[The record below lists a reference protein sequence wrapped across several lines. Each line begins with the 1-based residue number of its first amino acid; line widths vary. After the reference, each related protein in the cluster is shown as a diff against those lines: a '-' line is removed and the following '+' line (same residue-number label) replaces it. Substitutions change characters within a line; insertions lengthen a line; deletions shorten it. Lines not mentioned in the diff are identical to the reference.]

1 MVLERKFQGR
11 QIEGKKEKKIPLN
24 TVKLKRKAN
33 MAPYKKMSVVPTKK
47 EKKIQLN
54 IVKLEK

>member
-1 MVLERKFQGR
+1 MYTQIYGPGKKFQGR

-47 EKKIQLN
+47 EKKSN
-54 IVKLEK
+54 